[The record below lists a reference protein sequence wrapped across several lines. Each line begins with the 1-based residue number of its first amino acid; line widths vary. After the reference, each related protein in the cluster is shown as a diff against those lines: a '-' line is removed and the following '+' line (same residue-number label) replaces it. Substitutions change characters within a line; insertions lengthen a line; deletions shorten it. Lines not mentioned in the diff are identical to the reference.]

1 MSRNLNDTIE
11 LGKVAQRRRVTR
23 ALVQAARTAA
33 PLWSLREFV
42 AVNPFVGHEGSFEAV
57 AHRMT
62 QVGPARM
69 VMPRRFYAY
78 ALAQG
83 EITNG
88 DLVDAAA
95 ASTYP
100 PLRGIGPRRIRAW
113 AARQIPADEA
123 GALPTVADVVT
134 LVSGTDWTQLVVDRI
149 AAWAESYYDRE
160 EAVWSCP
167 WQDLAPF
174 PAWRREAALD
184 ETPAAHGARG
194 LCGLVAA
201 LPDEPE
207 DAVAWAVEM
216 LGLNHLDGEALAGY
230 FSRLLFSIRGW
241 AGFAR
246 RRGWHDGDPTL
257 QSEVVHLLAIR
268 ITWEALLVAS
278 LPSGLAERPWARAR
292 LALDRM
298 APLDR
303 ELAFDL
309 LLHDAWERSR
319 QRRLASRLRPA
330 SPPSPR
336 LRPTVQAAFCID
348 VRSEPLRRAL
358 EQTDPKLETIGVAGF
373 FGVAVEL
380 LEPGHDEGPALCPAL
395 IQPGH
400 AVASVLEAPGSR
412 SDDALDRRERRRR
425 HGSRSWAAFKRAAA
439 SCLGFVEVAGWTS
452 TFSLV
457 RDALSLGSPASH
469 GRTKPSL
476 ETGHT
481 AGGRAVGIPE
491 PERGDIALGI
501 LRAMSLTD
509 QFARLVLLCG
519 HGSSTVN
526 NPHARGLDC
535 GACGGHSGDANARLA
550 AALLND
556 AQVRQELALRG
567 VAIPEDTVFVA
578 GLHETVTDRV
588 TLLDPSSIPASHA
601 PDLERLRRNLAHA
614 SACVRRAKGLDE
626 RSAITLSR
634 DWSEVRPEWGLAGCT
649 SFIIAPRH
657 RTRDVALHGRS
668 FLHSYQWRDDDGFE
682 VLESIMTAP
691 MVVASWINLQ
701 YFAST
706 VDNRN
711 LGSGDKTLHD
721 VAARI
726 GVVEGSRGD
735 LRVGLPLQSLHDG
748 RRWVHEPARLSVVI
762 EAPIPAID
770 AVLRR
775 HPSVRSL
782 ADGGWLHLMAMG
794 DEGTVTNRYV
804 PDTGWVR
811 TNHEVDSAPITVA
824 AS

>member
-1 MSRNLNDTIE
+1 MSRNLHDTIP
-11 LGKVAQRRRVTR
+11 LGKVAQRRRVAR

-42 AVNPFVGHEGSFEAV
+42 AVNPFVGQEGSFEDV

-83 EITNG
+83 EITNA
-88 DLVDAAA
+88 DLVDAVA

-100 PLRGIGPRRIRAW
+100 PLRGLGPRRLRAW
-113 AARQIPADEA
+113 AARQIPADDA
-123 GALPTVADVVT
+123 AALPTVADVAT
-134 LVSGTDWTQLVVDRI
+134 LVSGTDWAQIVVDRI
-149 AAWAESYYDRE
+149 AAWAESYYDRD
-160 EAVWSCP
+160 EAVWPSP
-167 WQDLAPF
+167 WQELAPF

-184 ETPAAHGARG
+184 ETPVAHGARG
-194 LCGLVAA
+194 ICGLVAA
-201 LPDEPE
+201 LPDDPE
-207 DAVAWAVEM
+207 DVVAWAVDT
-216 LGLNHLDGEALAGY
+216 LGLKHLDGDALAGY
-230 FSRLLFSIRGW
+230 FSRLLFTIRGW

-257 QSEVVHLLAIR
+257 ESEVVHLLAIR

-278 LPSGLAERPWARAR
+278 LPSEVAKRPWTRAR

-309 LLHDAWERSR
+309 VLHDAWERSR
-319 QRRLASRLRPA
+319 QRRIQSRLRPV
-330 SPPSPR
+330 SQPSSR
-336 LRPTVQAAFCID
+336 LRPSVQAAFCID

-395 IQPGH
+395 IQPRH
-400 AVASVLEAPGSR
+400 AVASVLEAPNSR
-412 SDDALDRRERRRR
+412 ADDALQRSERRRR
-425 HGSRSWAAFKRAAA
+425 DASRSWATFKRAAA
-439 SCLGFVEVAGWTS
+439 SCLGFVELAGWAS

-457 RDALSLGSPASH
+457 RDSLSLGSPEPESTA
-469 GRTKPSL
+469 KPSTG
-476 ETGHT
+476 TGHT

-491 PERGDIALGI
+491 SERADIALEI
-501 LRAMSLTD
+501 LRSMSLTD
-509 QFARLVLLCG
+509 RFADWCCCAVMDRRP
-519 HGSSTVN
+519 STTLTR
-526 NPHARGLDC
+526 RGLDC
-535 GACGGHSGDANARLA
+535 GACGGHSGDANAQLA

-556 AQVRQELALRG
+556 AQVRRDLAIRG
-567 VAIPEDTVFVA
+567 VAIPEDTLFVA

-588 TLLDPSSIPASHA
+588 TLLDVPSIPASHA
-601 PDLERLRRNLAHA
+601 PDLQRLRRNLAHA
-614 SACVRRAKGLDE
+614 SAAVRRAKRLDE
-626 RSAITLSR
+626 RSAIALSR

-657 RTRDVALHGRS
+657 RTRDVPLHGRS
-668 FLHSYQWRDDDGFE
+668 FLHSYEWRGDEGFE

-748 RRWVHEPARLSVVI
+748 QRWVHEPARLSVVI

-775 HPSVRSL
+775 HQSVRAL

-794 DEGTVTNRYV
+794 DEGTVTHRYV
-804 PDTGWVR
+804 PNTAG
-811 TNHEVDSAPITVA
+811 HA
-824 AS
+824 